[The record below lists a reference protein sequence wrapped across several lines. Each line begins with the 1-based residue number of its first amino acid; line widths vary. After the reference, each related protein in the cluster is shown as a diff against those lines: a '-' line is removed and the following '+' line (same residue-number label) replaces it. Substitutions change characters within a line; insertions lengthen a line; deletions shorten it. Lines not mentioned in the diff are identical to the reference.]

1 MSRARREA
9 GGGEA
14 RSWPL
19 GGQLRPPACDGGDGT
34 GQAGL
39 TPRGAGLEVIGR
51 EVVFFQGEFI
61 VLRDGLYA
69 TTGEH

>member
-39 TPRGAGLEVIGR
+39 TPRGAGLEVIGHR
-51 EVVFFQGEFI
+51 
-61 VLRDGLYA
+61 
-69 TTGEH
+69 